1 MTRPRL
7 LAVVAALLGLL
18 LLGACGI
25 PAEDEPRPLPTGSAT
40 NQPPPPTT
48 EPTPAEDQAQLWF
61 VREGLLVPVLRAV
74 AEPPGSQDLI
84 DLLVAGPTAEEE
96 EAGIRT
102 AVVSVVTGEPLVVTA
117 ISAGVEA
124 PPLQDDQEAIV
135 LSEEF
140 TDLNAEEQVLVLGEV
155 VTTVAVGDVAE
166 ILFVD
171 GTGKPLGVPVADGR
185 LRNGPVSPA
194 DYASLIA

>member
-1 MTRPRL
+1 MSHRRWPVL
-7 LAVVAALLGLL
+7 VAVLLGLL
-18 LLGACGI
+18 LAAGCGI
-25 PAEDEPRPLPTGSAT
+25 SAEDEPRPLPTGSAT
-40 NQPPPPTT
+40 APPPPTD
-48 EPTPAEDQAQLWF
+48 EPTPTEDQAQLWF
-61 VREGLLVPVLRAV
+61 VREGLLVPVLRSV
-74 AEPPGSQDLI
+74 AEPPGSQDFI
-84 DLLVAGPTAEEE
+84 DLLVAGPTEEEE

-117 ISAGVEA
+117 RAAEVEA

-166 ILFVD
+166 ILFID